1 MGNNFFWVVNS
12 TSLLVLNIVQLIL
25 FQIKNNFI
33 PI

>member
-1 MGNNFFWVVNS
+1 
-12 TSLLVLNIVQLIL
+12 VQLIL